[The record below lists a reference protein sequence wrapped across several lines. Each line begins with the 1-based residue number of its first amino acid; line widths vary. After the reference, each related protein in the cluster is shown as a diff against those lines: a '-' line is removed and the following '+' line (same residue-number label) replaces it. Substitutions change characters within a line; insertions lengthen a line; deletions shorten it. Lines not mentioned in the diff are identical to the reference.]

1 MKGSILRWKYWVM
14 KIELQGGGIWQDVTE
29 SKKEGTSQVAVAV
42 KQKDDIEFIEQG
54 RLYSLIPNKGGIR

>member
-1 MKGSILRWKYWVM
+1 M

-29 SKKEGTSQVAVAV
+29 IKKEGTSQVAVAV

-54 RLYSLIPNKGGIR
+54 PLYPLIPNKGGIR